1 MNRINYK
8 IEDFEGPLD
17 LLLVLISR
25 NKMSIADVEIITI
38 INQYLAVI
46 NATEEK
52 DLDTASE
59 FIDMAARLI
68 YLKSVYLLP
77 KDDEGEKLKA
87 ELQGQLIEYSQAKK
101 ASNMLRARFIGDKIV
116 LRQPMELKVDY
127 TYNHIHPVD
136 DLVRAYSRLLDRSL
150 ARTAPVVERFEPI
163 VSTPQVSVTS
173 KIFSILKGVIRK
185 NIDNI
190 HTAFSGMKS
199 RSEAVATFL
208 AILELVRAHRLTVDE
223 KGSMEIIR
231 KERSENDN

>member
-46 NATEEK
+46 NAADQQ

-101 ASNMLRARFIGDKIV
+101 AANMLRDRFIGDRIFI
-116 LRQPMELKVDY
+116 RQPMELKVDY
-127 TYNHIHPVD
+127 TYSFVHPVD
-136 DLVRAYSRLLDRSL
+136 DLVRAYSRLSDRSL
-150 ARTAPVVERFEPI
+150 ARSAPAVERFEPI
-163 VSTPQVSVTS
+163 VATPVVSVTS
-173 KIFSILKGVIRK
+173 KIFSLLKGIIRK
-185 NIDNI
+185 NVNNI
-190 HTAFSGMKS
+190 HAAFYGMKS

-208 AILELVRAHRLTVDE
+208 AILELVRAHRITLDE
-223 KGSMEIIR
+223 KGTMELIR
-231 KERSENDN
+231 KERSEK

>member
-17 LLLVLISR
+17 LLLVLISK

-46 NATEEK
+46 NAADQQ

-101 ASNMLRARFIGDKIV
+101 ASNMLRSRFIGDKIF

-127 TYNHIHPVD
+127 TYTHIHPVD
-136 DLVRAYSRLLDRSL
+136 DLVKAYSRLSDRSL
-150 ARTAPVVERFEPI
+150 RRTAPVVERFEPI
-163 VSTPQVSVTS
+163 VATPVVSVTS
-173 KIFSILKGVIRK
+173 KIFSLLKGIIRK
-185 NIDNI
+185 NISNI
-190 HTAFSGMKS
+190 HTAFTGMKS

-208 AILELVRAHRLTVDE
+208 AILELVRAHRITVGTE
-223 KGSMEIIR
+223 GEMEVIR
-231 KERSENDN
+231 KERSEQ

>member
-17 LLLVLISR
+17 LLLVLISK

-101 ASNMLRARFIGDKIV
+101 AAAVLRSRFIGDLIV
-116 LRQPMELKVDY
+116 VRQPLELKVDN
-127 TYNHIHPVD
+127 TYNHIHPVE
-136 DLVRAYSRLLDRSL
+136 DLVRAYSRLSDRSL
-150 ARTAPVVERFEPI
+150 SRTAPVQERFEPI
-163 VSTPQVSVTS
+163 VSTPQVSVQS
-173 KIFSILKGVIRK
+173 KIFSLLKGIIRK
-185 NIDNI
+185 NISTI
-190 HTAFSGMKS
+190 HTAFVGMKS

-208 AILELVRAHRLTVDE
+208 AILELVRAHRVTVDRQ
-223 KGSMEIIR
+223 GTMEVIR
-231 KERSENDN
+231 KERSEE

>member
-77 KDDEGEKLKA
+77 K
-87 ELQGQLIEYSQAKK
+87 S
-101 ASNMLRARFIGDKIV
+101 S
-116 LRQPMELKVDY
+116 P
-127 TYNHIHPVD
+127 
-136 DLVRAYSRLLDRSL
+136 LLL
-150 ARTAPVVERFEPI
+150 
-163 VSTPQVSVTS
+163 
-173 KIFSILKGVIRK
+173 
-185 NIDNI
+185 
-190 HTAFSGMKS
+190 
-199 RSEAVATFL
+199 
-208 AILELVRAHRLTVDE
+208 
-223 KGSMEIIR
+223 
-231 KERSENDN
+231 

>member
-77 KDDEGEKLKA
+77 TGEC
-87 ELQGQLIEYSQAKK
+87 
-101 ASNMLRARFIGDKIV
+101 
-116 LRQPMELKVDY
+116 
-127 TYNHIHPVD
+127 
-136 DLVRAYSRLLDRSL
+136 
-150 ARTAPVVERFEPI
+150 
-163 VSTPQVSVTS
+163 
-173 KIFSILKGVIRK
+173 
-185 NIDNI
+185 
-190 HTAFSGMKS
+190 
-199 RSEAVATFL
+199 SE
-208 AILELVRAHRLTVDE
+208 
-223 KGSMEIIR
+223 
-231 KERSENDN
+231 

>member
-17 LLLVLISR
+17 LLLVLISK

-101 ASNMLRARFIGDKIV
+101 AAAVLRSRFIGDLIV
-116 LRQPMELKVDY
+116 VRQPLELKVDN

-136 DLVRAYSRLLDRSL
+136 DLVRAYSRLSDRSL
-150 ARTAPVVERFEPI
+150 SRTAPVQERFEPI
-163 VSTPQVSVTS
+163 VSTPQVSVQS
-173 KIFSILKGVIRK
+173 KIFSLLKGIIRK
-185 NIDNI
+185 NIDTI
-190 HTAFSGMKS
+190 HTAFVGMKS

-208 AILELVRAHRLTVDE
+208 AILELVRAHRVTVDRQ
-223 KGSMEIIR
+223 GTMEVIR
-231 KERSENDN
+231 KERSEE